1 MRISGSRFPINLL
14 EFIAGI
20 APSLTNL
27 TMEDVEN
34 PKELFETLPEL
45 VATIRSFQLNY
56 SEGFERPVRTQL

>member
-14 EFIAGI
+14 VFIADI